1 MPRCVLSA
9 NSSTKRQV
17 FRAATVTT
25 ARQLDTASFQR
36 VRQIVLGI
44 DATLPVPTASL
55 DLLLFAALLCIA
67 ARAAPR
73 FLLAQYGT
81 ASSCCFSLL
90 SKWALSREAWIALKT
105 VSTSSALAPGD
116 DEQSVWKILHRPLQA
131 ERFSRAASMM
141 GTEKLLNVLPTTRQ
155 LAHNYHSSYSTDGK
169 NEAQRIA

>member
-1 MPRCVLSA
+1 MS
-9 NSSTKRQV
+9 
-17 FRAATVTT
+17 
-25 ARQLDTASFQR
+25 
-36 VRQIVLGI
+36 I
-44 DATLPVPTASL
+44 DATLPVPTASP
-55 DLLLFAALLCIA
+55 DLLLFVALLCIA
-67 ARAAPR
+67 ACAAPH
-73 FLLAQYGT
+73 FLLAQYGIP
-81 ASSCCFSLL
+81 SSCCFSLL
-90 SKWALSREAWIALKT
+90 SKWALSREAGIALKT